1 MTAYTI
7 KALDKVV
14 NEGDKG
20 LTAIRFQITRDDASQ
35 TEILHTR
42 LSSAGTDKFD
52 GLQFGT
58 DGHGL
63 GTHSAD
69 GSISSD
75 FKFEKG
81 ELTREITVYVR
92 GDEIL
97 ETNEIIRLTLTG
109 SHDAAT
115 NSAGPTLNES
125 AVAVVMND
133 DNVQSRGATEAHA
146 TAVNA
151 DGRVDAEEAQV
162 IRPMTAA
169 EAKAKALTDAL
180 KELEEATKDGK
191 LTQDE
196 IDALHK
202 AYDGYSAFMKKLL
215 DGKIQKELDR
225 LKSETSDEG
234 DLKLGNLSSGPD
246 GSGKENDGGASFWV
260 EDDEAAFNDAVAAL
274 IGANDNPVGTGSMEF
289 FDDLGAAGTHGGGHE
304 AGFVHDAAFVEQF
317 VANGFDQETQSGEFD
332 WII

>member
-7 KALDKVV
+7 KALDKAV

-42 LSSAGTDKFD
+42 LSSASTDKFD

-58 DGHGL
+58 PGHGL

-75 FKFEKG
+75 FKFDKG
-81 ELTREITVYVR
+81 EFSREITVFVR

-115 NSAGPTLNES
+115 KTQGATMNES

-133 DNVQSRGATEAHA
+133 DNVQSRGATESHA
-146 TAVNA
+146 MAVNA
-151 DGRVDAEEAQV
+151 DGRVNGEEAQV

-169 EAKAKALTDAL
+169 EAKAEALTDAL
-180 KELEEATKDGK
+180 KELEEAAKDGK

-225 LKSETSDEG
+225 LKSESNDE
-234 DLKLGNLSSGPD
+234 DSAKLGTLSAGADDP
-246 GSGKENDGGASFWV
+246 GENKEQVSSFWV
-260 EDDEAAFNDAVAAL
+260 EDDEAAFNDAIASMS
-274 IGANDNPVGTGSMEF
+274 GTGDGPVGADSF
-289 FDDLGAAGTHGGGHE
+289 YLPGGHGK
-304 AGFVHDAAFVEQF
+304 AGQYGAGSAETFIDATAFPEQF
-317 VANGFDQETQSGEFD
+317 SDPGFELEPNIGEYD
-332 WII
+332 WIV